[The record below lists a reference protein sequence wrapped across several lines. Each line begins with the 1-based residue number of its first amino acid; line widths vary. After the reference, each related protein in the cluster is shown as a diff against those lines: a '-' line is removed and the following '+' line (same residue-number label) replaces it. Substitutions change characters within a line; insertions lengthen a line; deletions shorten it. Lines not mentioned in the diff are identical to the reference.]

1 MSKPDVHIAIRS
13 YKRAG
18 AVTTFKL
25 FPDASI
31 WVPES
36 QARLYRAAYGA
47 ECVRTIPD
55 DEDGNLSKKM
65 NAILARSPSP
75 WTLILDDD
83 LTAFGYWEDG
93 IKVWMKA
100 AQIKWMVR
108 HHFDLADQ
116 LGVTLWG
123 VNQVDDALAYRTQT
137 PYSFLAPILGPFTGH
152 LSPIVRYDPSVLSK
166 DDYDFWLQTIARHHR
181 TLRANKYL
189 YRHDS
194 GRKAGGI
201 VSKRTMD
208 FERRAVDRMREK
220 WGNLFRTGGS
230 VGPSSRGT
238 NILNSVV
245 TVPIPGV

>member
-1 MSKPDVHIAIRS
+1 MEIHVAIRS

-18 AVTTFKL
+18 EVTTLDL
-25 FPDASI
+25 FPEASV

-36 QARLYRAAYGA
+36 QASRYRKYYG
-47 ECVRTIPD
+47 EKVRTVPD
-55 DEDGNLSKKM
+55 REDGNPARKF
-65 NAILARSPSP
+65 NAVLERSPSP

-83 LTAFGYWEDG
+83 ITKFGYWEG
-93 IKVWMKA
+93 GVKVWMKA
-100 AQIKWMVR
+100 AQIKCVVA
-108 HHFDLADQ
+108 HHFDLASQ

-137 PYSFLAPILGPFTGH
+137 PYSFLAPILGPISGH
-152 LSPIVRYDPSVLSK
+152 LKPTCRYDPAIPLK
-166 DDYDFWLQTIARHHR
+166 EDYDFWLQTIARHHR

-194 GRKAGGI
+194 GRKPGGL
-201 VSKRTMD
+201 VSIRTM
-208 FERRAVDRMREK
+208 ELEKQCVQRMREK
-220 WGNLFRTGGS
+220 WGTLFRSGGAQ
-230 VGPSSRGT
+230 GPSGRGT